1 MKPDPRFL
9 AQPLEFWA
17 HVKSI
22 SQQLGYTDKA
32 TKQIKVHSIPSM
44 VVALQKL
51 GLQTQHLVDTNLG
64 AELEAY
70 FLHRAI
76 ALNEQV
82 QHDLMNKAQ
91 AEAVFT
97 ELRERLKPTRA
108 LTMNKQ
114 KGDKQNHAFLTGIVN
129 MLLESELGGRSV
141 DYNPKSLVTIT
152 RSGMPYRTLSRRF
165 DGCFPS
171 TVNPQAVWEI
181 KEYYNTKTFGSRVA
195 DGVYE
200 TLLDG
205 LELQELHGSA
215 GVHVEHYLF
224 IDDHFT
230 WWQCGKSYLCR
241 IVDMMHMGLLK
252 EAIFGREALTRV
264 PAIVQGW
271 LTAPVTDH

>member
-1 MKPDPRFL
+1 MKPDPRFA

-32 TKQIKVHSIPSM
+32 TKQIKVHSIPNM
-44 VVALQKL
+44 VSALQKL
-51 GLQTQHLVDTNLG
+51 GLQTQHLTDTALG

-76 ALNEQV
+76 VLNEQV
-82 QHDLMNKAQ
+82 QHDLMNKIQ
-91 AEAVFT
+91 AEAVFL
-97 ELRERLKPTRA
+97 ELRERLKPTCA
-108 LTMNKQ
+108 LPMNKQ

-129 MLLESELGGRSV
+129 MLLESALSGRSI
-141 DYNPKSLVTIT
+141 DYDPKSLVTIT
-152 RSGMPYRTLSRRF
+152 RNGMPYRTLSRRF

-171 TVNPQAVWEI
+171 TVNPRAVWEI
-181 KEYYNTKTFGSRVA
+181 KEYYYTTTFGSRVA

-205 LELQELHGSA
+205 LELQELWGSA

-241 IVDMMHMGLLK
+241 MVDMMHMGLLN
-252 EAIFGREALTRV
+252 EAIFGREAVTRV
-264 PAIVQGW
+264 PAIARGW
-271 LTAPVTDH
+271 LEGAK